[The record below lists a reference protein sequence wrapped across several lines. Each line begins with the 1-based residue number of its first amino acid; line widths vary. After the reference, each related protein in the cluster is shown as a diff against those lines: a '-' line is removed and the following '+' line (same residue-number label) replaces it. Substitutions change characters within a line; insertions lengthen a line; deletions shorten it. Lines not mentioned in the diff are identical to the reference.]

1 MNILISLIGILAQL
15 LVLLVIISVI
25 LSYFMDPYHPLRR
38 ALDSVVE
45 PMLSPIRRII
55 PPIGMLDFSPLIL
68 IILIQLLSNIIIR
81 ILISLRWTMSDR
93 KFNLHDG
100 KKGSALAVRVTPRAS
115 RNEIVELLD
124 DGTIKVRIAAPPSD
138 NEANET
144 LINFLSEVLGVPK
157 SRLDIVAGM
166 SGRDKLISIVDMD
179 AETAHQ
185 RILAH
190 VG

>member
-1 MNILISLIGILAQL
+1 M
-15 LVLLVIISVI
+15 
-25 LSYFMDPYHPLRR
+25 P
-38 ALDSVVE
+38 
-45 PMLSPIRRII
+45 
-55 PPIGMLDFSPLIL
+55 
-68 IILIQLLSNIIIR
+68 
-81 ILISLRWTMSDR
+81 DR
-93 KFNLHDG
+93 EFKLHNG

-115 RNEIVELLD
+115 RNEIVELLE

-138 NEANET
+138 NEANEA
-144 LINFLSEVLGVPK
+144 LINFLSEVLGVAK
-157 SRLDIVAGM
+157 SRLDIVAGT

>member
-1 MNILISLIGILAQL
+1 
-15 LVLLVIISVI
+15 
-25 LSYFMDPYHPLRR
+25 
-38 ALDSVVE
+38 
-45 PMLSPIRRII
+45 
-55 PPIGMLDFSPLIL
+55 
-68 IILIQLLSNIIIR
+68 
-81 ILISLRWTMSDR
+81 MSDR
-93 KFNLHDG
+93 KFNLHDA

-138 NEANET
+138 NEANEA
-144 LINFLSEVLGVPK
+144 LIDFLAYVLGVPK
-157 SRLDIVAGM
+157 SRLDIVAGVT
-166 SGRDKLISIVDMD
+166 GRDKLISVVDMD

>member
-1 MNILISLIGILAQL
+1 
-15 LVLLVIISVI
+15 
-25 LSYFMDPYHPLRR
+25 
-38 ALDSVVE
+38 
-45 PMLSPIRRII
+45 
-55 PPIGMLDFSPLIL
+55 
-68 IILIQLLSNIIIR
+68 
-81 ILISLRWTMSDR
+81 MSDR

-115 RNEIVELLD
+115 RNEIVELLE

-138 NEANET
+138 SEANET
-144 LINFLSEVLGVPK
+144 LINFLSEVLGIPK
-157 SRLDIVAGM
+157 SRLDIVAGA
-166 SGRDKLISIVDMD
+166 SGRDKLVAIVDMD